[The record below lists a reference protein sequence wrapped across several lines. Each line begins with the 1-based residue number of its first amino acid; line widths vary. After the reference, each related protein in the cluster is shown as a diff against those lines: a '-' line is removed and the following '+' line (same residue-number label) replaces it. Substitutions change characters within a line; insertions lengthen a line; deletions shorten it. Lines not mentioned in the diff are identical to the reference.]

1 MWNSESRSCVDVPAD
16 HCLLS
21 NFEDKYSSNTW
32 DGNMSQ
38 NHRAESVYLLCKRGP
53 QCRNTEKSNQS
64 PISIKGGNSPRQPTK
79 GSAFYIKL
87 SEVAPPS
94 PPPVQKHLTK
104 FSLIFSCSAFQN
116 EGYWLQYLDQ
126 IGAHNNRLQFSI
138 QIMKPRFS
146 DLTFALRAF
155 IIRSELNS

>member
-1 MWNSESRSCVDVPAD
+1 M
-16 HCLLS
+16 LS
-21 NFEDKYSSNTW
+21 NFFVFFSNIW
-32 DGNMSQ
+32 DRDESQ
-38 NHRAESVYLLCKRGP
+38 NHWAESVYLLCKRGP
-53 QCRNTEKSNQS
+53 QCPNTEKSNQS

-87 SEVAPPS
+87 SEVAPPA
-94 PPPVQKHLTK
+94 PPVQKHLTK

-116 EGYWLQYLDQ
+116 EGYWRRYLDQ